1 MLTSIS
7 ADGSFRTAMEEPL
20 GSASTQ
26 GTMGEESIDSVPEAS
41 EQMPSGADKDSNG
54 TARGLVIDSVPEAS
68 KANTGNARLNA
79 DVRSD
84 NGSVSHSALEPLHDL
99 LRHAT
104 SVTEC
109 RMLISAFLL
118 QLGVKRLAED
128 EMVDPEHKVMAW
140 LLAGGDGPFDAPAG
154 ISSRAFAPSASAAR
168 EGGESTKGQAVET
181 EEPIEN
187 KAESVSAHT
196 ERTAET
202 EDAGN
207 TSGMTEDAAE
217 PVTPETMSSRP
228 SAEAVVPVK
237 TA

>member
-1 MLTSIS
+1 
-7 ADGSFRTAMEEPL
+7 
-20 GSASTQ
+20 
-26 GTMGEESIDSVPEAS
+26 
-41 EQMPSGADKDSNG
+41 
-54 TARGLVIDSVPEAS
+54 
-68 KANTGNARLNA
+68 
-79 DVRSD
+79 
-84 NGSVSHSALEPLHDL
+84 
-99 LRHAT
+99 
-104 SVTEC
+104 
-109 RMLISAFLL
+109 MLISAFLL

-207 TSGMTEDAAE
+207 TSGMTEDAVE